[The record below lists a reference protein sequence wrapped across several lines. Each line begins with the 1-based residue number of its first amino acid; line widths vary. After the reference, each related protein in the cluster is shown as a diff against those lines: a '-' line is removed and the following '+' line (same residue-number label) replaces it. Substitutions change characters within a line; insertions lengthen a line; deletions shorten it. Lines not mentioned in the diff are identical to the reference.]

1 MVGSLTANGT
11 GGVTGG
17 TVDLTGVYILG
28 NRRLPSLA
36 AQPITGGSY
45 SVGADGRGQIKFD
58 TTTTGAGAA
67 TITLD
72 FVLTSSSPRAGD

>member
-1 MVGSLTANGT
+1 MVGSLTANGA

-17 TVDLTGVYILG
+17 TVDLSGYPPTFTT
-28 NRRLPSLA
+28 LA

-58 TTTTGAGAA
+58 TNLGAG
-67 TITLD
+67 
-72 FVLTSSSPRAGD
+72 